1 MKWIYSIK
9 NKMTAAAALLGLCL
23 LVLVSNINDRYHTG
37 QVKKSI
43 DMLYEDRLIAE
54 SYILTLTNCMHQLRE
69 ALDNSESSRIPSI
82 FATIEQT
89 NRAYEKTKFTAA
101 ETKTYTEFKALCGQI
116 SSASVADNDGKLQL
130 AQEALVKLNTLS
142 AIQVEESKSIMA
154 KSDQVYSSGKT
165 SSDFAIAI
173 VIVIM
178 LILQALVFTS
188 KTLAKTTNAAH
199 PSLN

>member
-9 NKMTAAAALLGLCL
+9 NKLTAAAALLGLCL

-37 QVKKSI
+37 EVKKSI
-43 DMLYEDRLIAE
+43 DMLYEDRLVAE

-101 ETKTYTEFKALCGQI
+101 ETKTYTEFKALCRQVGNPGVNN
-116 SSASVADNDGKLQL
+116 AGKLQFTK
-130 AQEALVKLNTLS
+130 EALLKLDALS
-142 AIQVEESKSIMA
+142 AIQVAESKSIMA

-178 LILQALVFTS
+178 LILQALVFAS
-188 KTLAKTTNAAH
+188 KTLVKTTNAAH